1 MKNQIPIFVISLKNA
16 KSRRVNI
23 QHQMN
28 GLGLKFSFF
37 DAVEGVNPDVIEENR
52 YLIDQNWREKRR
64 GDPLTPSEIGCALS
78 HAFVYKKMIDENLT
92 DAIVIEDDAIIG
104 SAFRSVALREMEF
117 PKRNLVILHV
127 YKQQYAK
134 KVTKSEHVKI
144 NDNYSL
150 YSPYGRFSGACGYYV
165 TKEAAQVLYD
175 AAIPVWMTSDWP
187 LDIAKEL
194 GAMGIEPAVVFHSEE
209 FESQI
214 QFFKGR
220 KIPRSII
227 LMRLLFFP
235 TIFNPQKYGSP
246 YKSLY
251 AWQAIKRRLMVRL
264 FARRPRN
271 AV

>member
-1 MKNQIPIFVISLKNA
+1 
-16 KSRRVNI
+16 
-23 QHQMN
+23 
-28 GLGLKFSFF
+28 
-37 DAVEGVNPDVIEENR
+37 
-52 YLIDQNWREKRR
+52 
-64 GDPLTPSEIGCALS
+64 
-78 HAFVYKKMIDENLT
+78 
-92 DAIVIEDDAIIG
+92 
-104 SAFRSVALREMEF
+104 
-117 PKRNLVILHV
+117 
-127 YKQQYAK
+127 
-134 KVTKSEHVKI
+134 
-144 NDNYSL
+144 
-150 YSPYGRFSGACGYYV
+150 
-165 TKEAAQVLYD
+165 
-175 AAIPVWMTSDWP
+175 MTSDWP

-194 GAMGIEPAVVFHSEE
+194 GAMGIEPAVVFQSEE